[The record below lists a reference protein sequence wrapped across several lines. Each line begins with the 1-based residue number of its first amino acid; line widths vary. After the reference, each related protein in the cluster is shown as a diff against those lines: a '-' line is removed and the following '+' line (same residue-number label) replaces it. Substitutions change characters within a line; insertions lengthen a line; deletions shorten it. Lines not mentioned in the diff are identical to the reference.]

1 MGHSVCVVVAQSAL
15 IALTEDSALI
25 ALWLQQLDRER
36 SRHQLEAN
44 DSGISSGSDSASND
58 DPQFGASNSQ
68 GEMAAQRL
76 YQVEHE
82 LDLSQ
87 EQLKVCA
94 CLTVSF
100 WCSSL
105 SVHFSQRKKF

>member
-36 SRHQLEAN
+36 SRHQLE
-44 DSGISSGSDSASND
+44 GGSDGASND
-58 DPQFGASNSQ
+58 DPQFGASNNQ

-105 SVHFSQRKKF
+105 SIHSSQRKKF